1 MRFFDWLTGPAAA
14 VTEAEEAS
22 FAVDAAS
29 VVGLTSTGY
38 ANTPARAPRMDRATA
53 MQVPAVKRSRDLV
66 CPSSGALPLR
76 LRGPDGAF
84 VPWSLFDQPER
95 NVPRSVTMT
104 RLFEDLLFEEI
115 AWWDV
120 VEIGYHTYPAF
131 VKRLAPHR
139 VTVNGDTGKVYVDG
153 VERANP
159 ERTLIRFDSPNDG
172 LLTAGARAIRTCLML
187 DAAAANIADGIPPTE
202 YFTPAEGMDPGTTDE
217 EIVAML
223 DRYQQARR
231 MRSAAYMPHALDYHS
246 GQGFNAEQLQLAESR
261 QHAVLEIARVAGV
274 DPEEL
279 GVSTTS
285 RTYSSDWSR
294 RKSFLD
300 FTLGPYLTA
309 VSDRLLMPDTT
320 PRGYTPGFDL
330 DAFLRTDTLTRYQTY
345 AAGLEIRAI
354 TEDEMRAA
362 EGKAPLASPAPAPL
376 RSLPT
381 PTSQENAS

>member
-1 MRFFDWLTGPAAA
+1 
-14 VTEAEEAS
+14 
-22 FAVDAAS
+22 
-29 VVGLTSTGY
+29 
-38 ANTPARAPRMDRATA
+38 
-53 MQVPAVKRSRDLV
+53 
-66 CPSSGALPLR
+66 
-76 LRGPDGAF
+76 
-84 VPWSLFDQPER
+84 
-95 NVPRSVTMT
+95 
-104 RLFEDLLFEEI
+104 
-115 AWWDV
+115 
-120 VEIGYHTYPAF
+120 
-131 VKRLAPHR
+131 
-139 VTVNGDTGKVYVDG
+139 
-153 VERANP
+153 
-159 ERTLIRFDSPNDG
+159 
-172 LLTAGARAIRTCLML
+172 
-187 DAAAANIADGIPPTE
+187 
-202 YFTPAEGMDPGTTDE
+202 
-217 EIVAML
+217 
-223 DRYQQARR
+223 